1 MILRN
6 RVFVSF
12 IMLSACATACSR
24 QQAPNSPSSAAQTTP
39 DSAAADGSTLKVTA
53 PTPVS
58 PVNDQQVSD
67 TPTLT
72 VSSSTLKYSSGSP
85 QFQYRFEIFND
96 AGVKAQDSGPV
107 NGTSFK
113 ITAVLDFKKRYTWH
127 ARAEYLGA
135 AGPWSSTASFISP
148 EGGYIRGNEVFDPL
162 TNGKTVGEANG
173 PTTFIPGK
181 GIRLEDFSAF
191 VRYQIP
197 VTITAGEFSMEIEGL
212 RANASGN
219 KSKVFGA
226 QQGSDDF
233 ITDPYRMDIQYRGA
247 SGSPP
252 NAITFR
258 VLYGS
263 ATKLSLRYEPDTAT
277 RFASVDNL
285 DPGTT
290 YYWKA
295 AWGAGEFRVTVKQG
309 GINGTT
315 IYDVGVPTPNG
326 TYNPQPMTAY
336 LGAPVGRSGAESA
349 SIAGAIYRNVWISA
363 RPRP

>member
-1 MILRN
+1 MASRT
-6 RVFVSF
+6 RVFASF
-12 IMLSACATACSR
+12 ITLSIFAIACSR
-24 QQAPNSPSSAAQTTP
+24 QAAPSSPSAAEQTKV
-39 DSAAADGSTLKVTA
+39 DSATADGSTLKVT
-53 PTPVS
+53 PPSPVS

-72 VSSSTLKYSSGSP
+72 VGPSTPKFSSGP
-85 QFQYRFEIFND
+85 LPLQYRFEIFNE

-107 NGTSFK
+107 NGTAFK

-162 TNGKTVGEANG
+162 TNGKTVGEALG

-212 RANASGN
+212 RANAAGN

-226 QQGSDDF
+226 QQGTGDF
-233 ITDPYRMDIQYRGA
+233 ITDPFRMDIQYRG
-247 SGSPP
+247 SGGSPP
-252 NAITFR
+252 NAITYR

-263 ATKLSLRYEPDTAT
+263 ATKLSLRYEPDTGT
-277 RFASVDNL
+277 RFASVYNL

-290 YYWKA
+290 YYWRA
-295 AWGAGEFRVTVKQG
+295 AWGSGEFRVTVKQG
-309 GINGTT
+309 GINGTP

-326 TYNPQPMTAY
+326 TYNPQPMMAY

-349 SIAGAIYRNVWISA
+349 SIAGAVYRNVWISA

>member
-1 MILRN
+1 MEART
-6 RVFVSF
+6 RVLVGFLTVSTWA
-12 IMLSACATACSR
+12 IACNR
-24 QQAPNSPSSAAQTTP
+24 QQAPSSPSSASQPTSE
-39 DSAAADGSTLKVTA
+39 SASADGATLKATA
-53 PTPVS
+53 PAPVS
-58 PVNDQQVSD
+58 PVGDQPLSD
-67 TPTLT
+67 APTL
-72 VSSSTLKYSSGSP
+72 VVNPSSLKFSSGSP
-85 QFQYRFEIFND
+85 QLQYRFEIFNE

-113 ITAVLDFKKRYTWH
+113 VSAVLDFKKRYTWH
-127 ARAEYLGA
+127 ARAEYRGA

-148 EGGYIRGNEVFDPL
+148 EGGYIRGSEVFDPL

-181 GIRLEDFSAF
+181 GIRFEDFSAF

-197 VTITAGEFSMEIEGL
+197 VTITAGELSMEIEGL
-212 RANASGN
+212 RANAAGN

-226 QQGSDDF
+226 QQGTGDF
-233 ITDPYRMDIQYRGA
+233 ITDPFRMDIQYRG
-247 SGSPP
+247 SGGSPP

-263 ATKLSLRYEPDTAT
+263 ATKLSLRYEPDTGT
-277 RFASVDNL
+277 RLASVYNL

-309 GINGTT
+309 GINGSV
-315 IYDVGVPTPNG
+315 IYDQGVPTPNG
-326 TYNPQPMTAY
+326 TYNPQPMMAY
-336 LGAPVGRSGAESA
+336 LGAPVGRSGGESA
-349 SIAGAIYRNVWISA
+349 SIAGAVYRNVWIST